1 MRKVNKR
8 KKKKFS
14 LKKWLKGFTLVELL
28 AVIVIL
34 AIIMIIAIPN
44 VLNVMEQTKK
54 KSFGEYILKVSKA
67 TEDKYMK
74 EQLTT
79 GNSNICLIYDIT
91 KDLDLPSTG
100 DYKGYTIV
108 NTDNN
113 DHIIYIT
120 LYDKDYMVYGLKN
133 TQIDSVD
140 IKKFTNED
148 DAGLTKENLAG
159 VAKCSTFTYKEKTT
173 IEESKTGTA
182 SSNPTNSQPKGLL
195 TGTKRGKNNWV
206 GVYNNGDLVGCYSL
220 VSKYIGDPKNN
231 LILSQYGG
239 TEENYCTTATST
251 DPNVCEQ
258 GKSTVCCTGNQGD
271 KVYNALTFSESPT
284 YPKSCGIIYAKVN
297 PTVDP
302 DFYLFMQ
309 TSLKYGGGELPA
321 NGVYEE

>member
-1 MRKVNKR
+1 MRKVNKK

-14 LKKWLKGFTLVELL
+14 LKKWIKGFTLVELL

-44 VLNVMEQTKK
+44 VLNVMEQAKK

-140 IKKFTNED
+140 IKNFSNESD
-148 DAGLTKENLAG
+148 TSLTKENLAG

-173 IEESKTGTA
+173 VEETKTGTA

-195 TGTKRGKNNWV
+195 TGTKRGMNNWV
-206 GVYNNGDLVGCYSL
+206 GVYNNGELVGCYMAF
-220 VSKYIGDPKNN
+220 SKVRTDPKAN
-231 LILSQYGG
+231 LFIREGMG
-239 TEENYCTTATST
+239 TE
-251 DPNVCEQ
+251 
-258 GKSTVCCTGNQGD
+258 
-271 KVYNALTFSESPT
+271 
-284 YPKSCGIIYAKVN
+284 
-297 PTVDP
+297 
-302 DFYLFMQ
+302 
-309 TSLKYGGGELPA
+309 
-321 NGVYEE
+321 